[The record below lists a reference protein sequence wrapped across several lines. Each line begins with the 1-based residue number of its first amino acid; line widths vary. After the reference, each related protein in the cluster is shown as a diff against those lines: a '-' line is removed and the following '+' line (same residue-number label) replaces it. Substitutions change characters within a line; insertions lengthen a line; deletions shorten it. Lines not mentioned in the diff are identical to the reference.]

1 VASILRLEPE
11 ERFLLFRDGPEPPMA
26 ENWLLDVQLATA
38 VFKADQAAIWL
49 AELGLPASIRA
60 ISALEAFGGSTQSHL
75 VGSQSATS
83 SRDWLALM
91 QIKVDLGSASQ
102 HHGVE
107 EQEAVS

>member
-1 VASILRLEPE
+1 MTCICL
-11 ERFLLFRDGPEPPMA
+11 
-26 ENWLLDVQLATA
+26 N
-38 VFKADQAAIWL
+38 
-49 AELGLPASIRA
+49 LPASIRA
-60 ISALEAFGGSTQSHL
+60 ISALEASGGSTQSHL